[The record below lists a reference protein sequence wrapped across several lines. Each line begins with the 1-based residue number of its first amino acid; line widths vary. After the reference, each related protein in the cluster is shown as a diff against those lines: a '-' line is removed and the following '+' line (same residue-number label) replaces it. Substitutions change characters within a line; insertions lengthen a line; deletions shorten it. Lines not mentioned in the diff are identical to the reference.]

1 MLSFLIRLKL
11 HNNNLQ
17 IYKNILHSEI
27 LGRILQKYI
36 LIKFWCHLSRL
47 ILFEAQ
53 NNNRQYFEKNI
64 LRIKIFITIHSS
76 NFLEPQSLTIGL
88 TNANSRIVEVSVSD
102 ELMSLFIINYRKF
115 TRIWLLLSC
124 MTVDLT
130 LNKRNSLHQNLYGIS
145 TTLPTALWYCVELSS
160 GIFKNDPQHYKQ
172 ERLRGYYSVAR
183 YMIEILTWFNYDLDL
198 KPIEKRKELL
208 SYVMTLKKIQ
218 KRRKKIYYL
227 LEKIFKT
234 VDGFLVSEIEKSSN
248 LYKLNYLKLNHKGIL
263 RDDILEEKVHLN
275 DFVHLMHFEGDLEA
289 SEAGTGTFDICEK
302 TFRPYFAIDQD
313 KSFYTELVKNT
324 KKVVISNDD
333 DKDKIKVTFE
343 PINSLE
349 FDRVLSLYKLFIDCV
364 KESKKYP
371 TLPKYVDNIS
381 KRKKFHMDLVTL
393 FPSNVYFDIKD
404 VYERYQKVVKKVRV
418 NEFLKVYESHVGRM
432 ERIKAEK
439 RVKFSSDSEISKFIT
454 SEELKVKLNS
464 NHTRKKK

>member
-64 LRIKIFITIHSS
+64 VDEISFIHNHTSNSISKLRIKIFITIHSS

-130 LNKRNSLHQNLYGIS
+130 LNKRNSLHQNLYGSRNVYIQPITLRIVS

-418 NEFLKVYESHVGRM
+418 NEFLKVYESQGEWNV
-432 ERIKAEK
+432 
-439 RVKFSSDSEISKFIT
+439 
-454 SEELKVKLNS
+454 LKQ
-464 NHTRKKK
+464 KKE